1 MRKTLNCMKTSLLA
15 VPENEAFSR
24 SVVSSFEM
32 QFDPD
37 VEQLADVRLA
47 VSEAVTNCIVHAYK
61 AAPSPGIVTVAAKR
75 YEGGMLK
82 ITVSD
87 SGCGIEDVEAA
98 KKPLFTTSPETER
111 SGMGFAIMESSCD
124 RLVVRSSPGKGTKVT
139 LFKIIG

>member
-1 MRKTLNCMKTSLLA
+1 MKTLNVMKTSFLA
-15 VPENEAFSR
+15 IPENEAFSR
-24 SVVSSFEM
+24 SLISSFAM
-32 QFDPD
+32 QLDPD

-61 AAPSPGIVTVAAKR
+61 NSPKPGIVTVAAKR

-124 RLVVRSSPGKGTKVT
+124 RMAVRSSPGRGTRVT
-139 LFKIIG
+139 FYKTIK

>member
-1 MRKTLNCMKTSLLA
+1 MRELSLHILDIVQNSISA
-15 VPENEAFSR
+15 KA
-24 SVVSSFEM
+24 
-32 QFDPD
+32 DTIT
-37 VEQLADVRLA
+37 VEISEDIDAD
-47 VSEAVTNCIVHAYK
+47 E
-61 AAPSPGIVTVAAKR
+61 
-75 YEGGMLK
+75 LK

>member
-1 MRKTLNCMKTSLLA
+1 MKKILNSLRA
-15 VPENEAFSR
+15 TFPAIPENEAFSR
-24 SVVSSFEM
+24 SIVSSFVM
-32 QFDPD
+32 QLDPD
-37 VEQLADVRLA
+37 MEQLADVRLA

-61 AAPSPGIVTVAAKR
+61 SSKVTGEIVLTAKC

-111 SGMGFAIMESSCD
+111 SGMGFAIMQSSCD
-124 RLVVRSSPGKGTKVT
+124 RMTVRSSPGRGTKVA
-139 LFKIIG
+139 LFKKI

>member
-1 MRKTLNCMKTSLLA
+1 MKTAFLA
-15 VPENEAFSR
+15 IPENEAFSR
-24 SVVSSFEM
+24 SVISSFAM
-32 QFDPD
+32 QLDPD

-61 AAPSPGIVTVAAKR
+61 ASAVPGVVTVAAKC

-124 RLVVRSSPGKGTKVT
+124 RVAVRSSPGKGTKVT
-139 LFKIIG
+139 LYKVIG